1 MKPLAAAAKLAASAS
16 DQDSLE
22 EDGDESLVLSD
33 MPED

>member
-1 MKPLAAAAKLAASAS
+1 MKPLAAAAKLAASAA

-22 EDGDESLVLSD
+22 EAADESLVLSD

>member
-1 MKPLAAAAKLAASAS
+1 MKPLAAAAKLAASAP

-22 EDGDESLVLSD
+22 EEGDESLVLSD